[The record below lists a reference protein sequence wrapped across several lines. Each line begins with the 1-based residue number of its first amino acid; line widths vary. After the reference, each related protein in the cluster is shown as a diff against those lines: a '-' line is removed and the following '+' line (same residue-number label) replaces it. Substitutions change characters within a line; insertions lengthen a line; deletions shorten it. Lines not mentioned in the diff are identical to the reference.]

1 LKLTIYSS
9 RYLTFQPSIG
19 IAMSLN
25 SDDKNHDKKEDE
37 NKRTK
42 RNTGTYKKNDKPSI
56 KRPLGVSALGTASI
70 AATAVMLSSGAYF
83 ETYAPSIHAEWHTS
97 PRQSSLHWLANSV
110 NLIPS
115 SLVHV
120 TEANIAAFGVIT
132 MALAAVPAI
141 VSFGLFRGR
150 SWSWNASIIFFA
162 VASASLLLTIGS
174 RGEGSGIQAQG
185 QGISANSIV
194 QSLLYAGLSIAVLY
208 YLTRARVKTFF
219 GKNATTDDSRNS
231 MQHQSPTM
239 PSA

>member
-1 LKLTIYSS
+1 
-9 RYLTFQPSIG
+9 
-19 IAMSLN
+19 MSLN

-42 RNTGTYKKNDKPSI
+42 RDTGTYEKNDKPSI
-56 KRPLGVSALGTASI
+56 KRPLGVSALGTTSI

-83 ETYAPSIHAEWHTS
+83 VTYAPFIHAEWHTS

-150 SWSWNASIIFFA
+150 SWS
-162 VASASLLLTIGS
+162 
-174 RGEGSGIQAQG
+174 
-185 QGISANSIV
+185 
-194 QSLLYAGLSIAVLY
+194 
-208 YLTRARVKTFF
+208 
-219 GKNATTDDSRNS
+219 
-231 MQHQSPTM
+231 
-239 PSA
+239 